1 MTVYIFG
8 NTFFLFTNT
17 VSLAISFIMLS
28 TKTHLDKRPLSVV
41 SKAQAKLIQ
50 TSMNNIC
57 KIQVKNRTKL
67 QQLKMFMQYNNASNI
82 TVLKFKT
89 FPDQFFNFQS
99 MYKARFSKLY
109 KSPRPRAFTPKLK
122 PSSQSITQIPVFVLA
137 LEQHSTNHRH
147 RMKRELWPTI
157 GIHNTDPTSYDSQ
170 GKGTQSQG
178 EEFGFWGN

>member
-17 VSLAISFIMLS
+17 VSLAISFIILS
-28 TKTHLDKRPLSVV
+28 TKTHLDKRPLSVL

-50 TSMNNIC
+50 TSTNNIC

-89 FPDQFFNFQS
+89 FPDQFSISSLCIRQDFQS
-99 MYKARFSKLY
+99 CINLLDHVLSLQ
-109 KSPRPRAFTPKLK
+109 SLNHPVNQSLK
-122 PSSQSITQIPVFVLA
+122 FQYLCLHWNSAPQT
-137 LEQHSTNHRH
+137 T
-147 RMKRELWPTI
+147 
-157 GIHNTDPTSYDSQ
+157 
-170 GKGTQSQG
+170 GT
-178 EEFGFWGN
+178 E